1 MKQQYRLAACVAAVM
16 MSGLAGAE
24 TNTPVRVG
32 TEGASGHTLT
42 ADELREQ
49 VQELTKRL
57 DLFEENSKTNTDKK
71 SKANWAE
78 HIKFKGDI
86 RYRLEHREQDGDT
99 DRNRH
104 SMRVRVGLY
113 GDVNDQ
119 INYGIRLGSGNGESP
134 VTTNQ
139 EIGNASG
146 KKKIWLDQAY
156 FTYSPRAIEGL
167 SATFV
172 KLPQPWVKVADM
184 LFDNDMNPEG
194 VSVNYKKEIKGST
207 VYSQLGYFPMVEYF
221 GNEEDTNGDIAMS
234 TAQLAFKEDVAEGVT
249 LTAGGTAYI
258 WQNVKGA
265 NATNAIRQLSLN
277 NNLGQG
283 NSIDRDGNY
292 ASDFEIYEAFT
303 QIDLK
308 NTPIPIKLYATASIN
323 VEAESGKDKAWL
335 LGCAA
340 TYKKLSAEYN
350 YRALDDDATI
360 GYLTDVTIA
369 GGGSGIKGHKF
380 LLKYEL
386 LKNFSTVITYF
397 LAEDYNDNKV
407 NTLDIDLAIK
417 F

>member
-134 VTTNQ
+134 LTTNQ

-156 FTYSPRAIEGL
+156 FTYSPRAIR
-167 SATFV
+167 
-172 KLPQPWVKVADM
+172 
-184 LFDNDMNPEG
+184 PECH
-194 VSVNYKKEIKGST
+194 V
-207 VYSQLGYFPMVEYF
+207 
-221 GNEEDTNGDIAMS
+221 
-234 TAQLAFKEDVAEGVT
+234 
-249 LTAGGTAYI
+249 
-258 WQNVKGA
+258 
-265 NATNAIRQLSLN
+265 R
-277 NNLGQG
+277 
-283 NSIDRDGNY
+283 
-292 ASDFEIYEAFT
+292 
-303 QIDLK
+303 
-308 NTPIPIKLYATASIN
+308 
-323 VEAESGKDKAWL
+323 
-335 LGCAA
+335 
-340 TYKKLSAEYN
+340 
-350 YRALDDDATI
+350 
-360 GYLTDVTIA
+360 
-369 GGGSGIKGHKF
+369 
-380 LLKYEL
+380 
-386 LKNFSTVITYF
+386 
-397 LAEDYNDNKV
+397 
-407 NTLDIDLAIK
+407 
-417 F
+417 